1 MSRMSETKNI
11 IVGCLI
17 LLGFHILAFL
27 LILLIALSVETSF
40 TGYAPIYVIFYGVFG
55 FSLWQLFYVIPL
67 CLWLKKRD
75 KTSLMK
81 GVIIGAIITF
91 LVNGGCFLL
100 TMGG

>member
-75 KTSLMK
+75 KTALMK